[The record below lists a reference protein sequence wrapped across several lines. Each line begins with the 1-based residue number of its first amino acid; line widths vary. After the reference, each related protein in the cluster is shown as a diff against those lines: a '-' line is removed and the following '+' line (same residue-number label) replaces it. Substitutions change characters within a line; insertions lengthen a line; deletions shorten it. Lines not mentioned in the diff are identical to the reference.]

1 MLAGGQLL
9 APERRSGRRPLD
21 VVPEKISLEKAPTA
35 VQAAVAEAN
44 KRGWPL
50 NVAVVDSGG
59 NLVTFARM
67 DGAQLAS
74 IAISEHKAR
83 VAAKYRR
90 PTKAIEEGV
99 QKGVTILMTLDDVI
113 ASRGG
118 IPLIEDAAG
127 KDDWNKA
134 LQIVA
139 NGEGSD
145 GAWVHAHLHCVEGDL
160 DNACYWYRQA
170 RRRPPTGDP
179 ATEWATIAATLSASK
194 RARSAL
200 HASGATRAKPQQ
212 ARELLAPV
220 CGWFTEGFDTRDL
233 KEAKALLEELL

>member
-1 MLAGGQLL
+1 MWTAALLAAALLVTGDAKSQQQPAAGGN
-9 APERRSGRRPLD
+9 PLD
-21 VVPEKISLEKAPTA
+21 VVPEKMPFNTPYGTPISLQKAQSA

-99 QKGVTILMTLDDVI
+99 QKGIAILMTLDDVI

-118 IPLIEDAAG
+118 VPLTEDG
-127 KDDWNKA
+127 K
-134 LQIVA
+134 LI
-139 NGEGSD
+139 
-145 GAWVHAHLHCVEGDL
+145 GAIGC
-160 DNACYWYRQA
+160 
-170 RRRPPTGDP
+170 
-179 ATEWATIAATLSASK
+179 
-194 RARSAL
+194 
-200 HASGATRAKPQQ
+200 SGATGSQDEVVCWQVRLRSTNSQKTFDDTLSDCGVLPLTKVKCAGRGIVAVGRALG
-212 ARELLAPV
+212 E
-220 CGWFTEGFDTRDL
+220 
-233 KEAKALLEELL
+233 